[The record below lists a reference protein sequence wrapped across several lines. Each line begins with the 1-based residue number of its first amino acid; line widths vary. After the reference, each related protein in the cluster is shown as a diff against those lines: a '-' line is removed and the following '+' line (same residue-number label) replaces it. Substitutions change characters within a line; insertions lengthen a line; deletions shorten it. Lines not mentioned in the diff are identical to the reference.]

1 MPNEHPV
8 TDPPNEQQTPIGTDD
23 DDQYINLDSDNED
36 DRHEEPPQNVPP
48 ELTEQQRINDS
59 FLKARIEDQDFQ
71 RDFKQDK
78 EARTTQPSSGSR
90 DIEKEIEEG
99 KIQRGSE
106 RWFTPL
112 RDSKE
117 PYFGYAP
124 VDGVKDLP
132 AKRFAH
138 FSQRKPISQSS
149 RASNSTDPPLN
160 QAERRLIA
168 NFQPVVTGQ
177 YKLCL
182 MVQAGDNNPTSMRFK
197 ARIVVRYIATRTSE
211 TLYTT
216 FTKRED
222 EGVVGWHNLLAQG
235 QFEVRAHRE
244 FAQVNVCIEQDDT
257 YDNTRGNLWV
267 KSLELVRVGSKQLP
281 NDEHSSSFSIDLRDQ
296 DGVVTRV
303 VTSKDSSV
311 VAALTVFSD
320 HFNIHVLSKGRN
332 ESWQSRSQEL
342 FRLSAIKTVE
352 CEDAQ
357 NLPLE
362 LSISASGDS
371 IAVFQS
377 PMIGDWQPGSKVP
390 QPKLDVKLFRTP
402 LITLYSSSCLIA
414 VNDDDNDNPVPSYEL
429 KAFKHDPNKLKA
441 FKHIPNKLKNAVG
454 YGTFV
459 GASRDDDSTTSRFVF
474 CNGLYLDVYRVHGDC
489 LYRSHSIMLADKV
502 SPLCRTDAFEFM
514 MASINSNM
522 FIWVEDNGR
531 HCSTWDLNSG
541 SATGRFGIS
550 AVQYG
555 RRVSAPIIK
564 IASNHNTVAVVGSD
578 SSITTVDASSGVTL
592 SHRAFKNQSIERIAF
607 LSNHSDML
615 LVLLHGEEEIGPTA
629 ILVDPLRLDVEFEAP
644 RVPLFS
650 RSCAFGNSGVNNELG
665 SIFQPDGHLIRCHPI
680 VPRGAIAQAA
690 APDSCQYELKLIA
703 PASPSGADELQ
714 KCNAQVEVWR
724 KRGPGDADLPHLVF
738 SFVPEPW
745 YLDYPVK
752 AEILRTC
759 DRFVVSGHWTIQVWS
774 LPKGPGQ
781 RCRLL
786 FFWSICTLDEKSS
799 GKNLYGKTE
808 MELVLDS
815 HIQLNAV
822 TIKPVWKEPKYEIG
836 SSDKGKDKDADKD
849 QPARATVVKGES
861 KVEKGKD
868 NVEKVSIPNAPMC
881 LDEYRRTVD
890 SGIKGIQLLALTHT
904 ILTSDSQGLPPADS
918 RRNYE
923 YHASAILEF
932 VNELVNHSTLS
943 KGENLTIMS
952 SLLWESC
959 PKDFSAKFIAA
970 ILQPDKRQDK
980 KQDKCR
986 WIPRPDQATDPI
998 KAAIK
1003 IKNTP
1008 ALQALL
1014 DYCVRKASNCHPNYL
1029 IPVESSFGELSEYY
1043 SKLLKDFFWKVSYIP
1058 AQRCDMLEKDVTIF
1072 GLEWELIKWRPW
1084 LLIPGVKRPKL
1095 DQYRNPILTLQLKEH
1110 CRPWLGE
1117 KRIDT
1122 FREFEIP
1129 EPIKCFHESRAS
1141 ETTIKERFD
1150 YQAFVVPFPSLI
1162 TSRKDSQFQKISGRN
1177 FFGSPALLTILRYK
1191 WSQYGLKYWSMRYA
1205 VLALYY
1211 GIFIAVTA
1219 TQMQRS
1225 SEVQKPQDLQT
1236 LFLEGSWYGLTI
1248 LGIVLGSVLFIFEI
1262 VQFKHDG
1269 VMRYLG
1275 TLFNY
1280 IDVFSIVSSM
1290 YLHLIVELRVFR
1302 PIGIIVNI
1310 IVQIIMRIR
1319 AFFTVFILMP
1329 PDAISTAP
1337 SPPSSGPIQ
1346 NPVDAEGF
1354 LDLDTEDVPFEPD
1367 TPVQYSEGSTSEAPR
1382 DPLRPWGSMITRA
1395 YLKAR
1400 DIDKTF
1406 DRNWKQE
1413 KKERAEKMKGPK
1425 AGGATSDNCPSQT
1438 LTDSAPK
1445 VRQVYFLKL
1454 KDMSVDDPYF
1464 GFEAFE
1470 NKSESPARSAVPAMS
1485 PGAPTELPKGAPE
1498 ELSAHLYPIKQGYH
1512 SRRASGETESQTRSR
1527 HLELVANFS
1536 PAISDHYALYLK
1548 VKQCHGAH
1556 LTARFAVRIV
1566 VRYDD
1571 TKTSDTFFTKFLK
1584 SDQDAYADWH
1594 YLKAEGHFEV
1604 RPRTGKAEINIRIVH
1619 DDPCGSE
1626 VQGNMLIRSL
1636 ELVPVGMAPEGPEPC
1651 WRDDPLPITRLN
1663 ISAPSELI
1671 VPADAAAH
1679 DVRGSFV
1686 TRLAVSKNGNFL
1698 AALAVHQN
1706 RIRIHVWRMKSEGN
1720 TFPDPVITPI
1730 DEEVDFT
1737 KISCEIAISATGD
1750 MIAVYQTP
1758 MTGNWQ
1764 EVKSTLQVRI
1774 FHNSDTEQGLV
1785 PITVPSTIEHSTGFA
1800 TFVDKL
1806 KIRET
1811 EVSPR
1816 FVFCDGRS
1824 VHVFDLKAKSL
1835 VASHTISLPDLS
1847 SSLWRTM
1854 ACELL
1859 VRSIATNMFIWV
1871 EANGDYCSMWD
1882 LSSGTAFG
1890 RIQITKP
1897 HRGDQANTTEMLVT
1911 YNKNRIVIL
1920 GFDNSITIVDATTG
1934 IRFGQYQFSGRVVEH
1949 IGFPSMHSNMLV
1961 VMMREE
1967 SEVKQRAMILDTC
1980 QLNLNIET
1988 ALEPSLSHLTIF
2000 GGCGEKSWP
2009 ELGMVCQPDGDN
2021 IHLFTW
2027 RAPDHFWAAPSDQD
2041 ETCMRSDMDILD
2053 GYTTFTAVSPQ
2064 ERTEK
2069 DGRKK
2074 YFTNAVL
2081 ERSVEAVSFP
2091 DFPLSFEDSKMVS
2104 ERCIMN
2110 SQLLALTYFEIQNAE
2125 LYGDAYKDHAQALV
2139 DFVNTYINYTVT
2151 LDRISTTTKTTTRT
2165 SPTPS
2170 ITTTT
2175 KTATKISGKFTKAV
2189 LASKDCPW
2197 FLRYD
2202 GDLDPLA
2209 DAIVN
2214 ANIHAVYAILDYCA
2228 RKAHTTHPVYAMAVE
2243 HSFLDLSKK
2252 YPDILQHFFRKV
2264 SYIPADKHFAFTK
2277 DYVTYSVWDWRI
2289 QGRRLLSKLSKGYVG
2304 APTLAMYKKPIIT
2317 FKLTESSARSGDEP
2331 GASPKNSSSNSVGPR
2346 YDQKVYTVPFPG
2358 LVKQCE
2364 LYSKLAGQD
2373 LFNSPC
2379 LQTVLDYKIVE
2390 CRVFQPIGEF
2400 VSILFEIIKRIGALI
2415 IVLFVFMVAFADSFV
2430 QLLYVYRTTWRE
2442 VRFRPGRFQFQDQ

>member
-1 MPNEHPV
+1 
-8 TDPPNEQQTPIGTDD
+8 
-23 DDQYINLDSDNED
+23 
-36 DRHEEPPQNVPP
+36 
-48 ELTEQQRINDS
+48 
-59 FLKARIEDQDFQ
+59 
-71 RDFKQDK
+71 
-78 EARTTQPSSGSR
+78 
-90 DIEKEIEEG
+90 
-99 KIQRGSE
+99 
-106 RWFTPL
+106 
-112 RDSKE
+112 
-117 PYFGYAP
+117 
-124 VDGVKDLP
+124 
-132 AKRFAH
+132 
-138 FSQRKPISQSS
+138 
-149 RASNSTDPPLN
+149 
-160 QAERRLIA
+160 
-168 NFQPVVTGQ
+168 
-177 YKLCL
+177 
-182 MVQAGDNNPTSMRFK
+182 
-197 ARIVVRYIATRTSE
+197 
-211 TLYTT
+211 
-216 FTKRED
+216 
-222 EGVVGWHNLLAQG
+222 
-235 QFEVRAHRE
+235 
-244 FAQVNVCIEQDDT
+244 
-257 YDNTRGNLWV
+257 
-267 KSLELVRVGSKQLP
+267 
-281 NDEHSSSFSIDLRDQ
+281 
-296 DGVVTRV
+296 
-303 VTSKDSSV
+303 
-311 VAALTVFSD
+311 
-320 HFNIHVLSKGRN
+320 
-332 ESWQSRSQEL
+332 
-342 FRLSAIKTVE
+342 
-352 CEDAQ
+352 
-357 NLPLE
+357 
-362 LSISASGDS
+362 
-371 IAVFQS
+371 
-377 PMIGDWQPGSKVP
+377 
-390 QPKLDVKLFRTP
+390 
-402 LITLYSSSCLIA
+402 
-414 VNDDDNDNPVPSYEL
+414 
-429 KAFKHDPNKLKA
+429 
-441 FKHIPNKLKNAVG
+441 
-454 YGTFV
+454 
-459 GASRDDDSTTSRFVF
+459 
-474 CNGLYLDVYRVHGDC
+474 
-489 LYRSHSIMLADKV
+489 
-502 SPLCRTDAFEFM
+502 
-514 MASINSNM
+514 
-522 FIWVEDNGR
+522 
-531 HCSTWDLNSG
+531 
-541 SATGRFGIS
+541 
-550 AVQYG
+550 
-555 RRVSAPIIK
+555 
-564 IASNHNTVAVVGSD
+564 
-578 SSITTVDASSGVTL
+578 
-592 SHRAFKNQSIERIAF
+592 
-607 LSNHSDML
+607 
-615 LVLLHGEEEIGPTA
+615 
-629 ILVDPLRLDVEFEAP
+629 
-644 RVPLFS
+644 
-650 RSCAFGNSGVNNELG
+650 
-665 SIFQPDGHLIRCHPI
+665 
-680 VPRGAIAQAA
+680 
-690 APDSCQYELKLIA
+690 
-703 PASPSGADELQ
+703 
-714 KCNAQVEVWR
+714 
-724 KRGPGDADLPHLVF
+724 
-738 SFVPEPW
+738 
-745 YLDYPVK
+745 
-752 AEILRTC
+752 
-759 DRFVVSGHWTIQVWS
+759 
-774 LPKGPGQ
+774 
-781 RCRLL
+781 
-786 FFWSICTLDEKSS
+786 
-799 GKNLYGKTE
+799 
-808 MELVLDS
+808 
-815 HIQLNAV
+815 
-822 TIKPVWKEPKYEIG
+822 
-836 SSDKGKDKDADKD
+836 
-849 QPARATVVKGES
+849 
-861 KVEKGKD
+861 
-868 NVEKVSIPNAPMC
+868 
-881 LDEYRRTVD
+881 
-890 SGIKGIQLLALTHT
+890 
-904 ILTSDSQGLPPADS
+904 
-918 RRNYE
+918 
-923 YHASAILEF
+923 
-932 VNELVNHSTLS
+932 
-943 KGENLTIMS
+943 
-952 SLLWESC
+952 
-959 PKDFSAKFIAA
+959 
-970 ILQPDKRQDK
+970 
-980 KQDKCR
+980 
-986 WIPRPDQATDPI
+986 
-998 KAAIK
+998 
-1003 IKNTP
+1003 
-1008 ALQALL
+1008 
-1014 DYCVRKASNCHPNYL
+1014 
-1029 IPVESSFGELSEYY
+1029 
-1043 SKLLKDFFWKVSYIP
+1043 
-1058 AQRCDMLEKDVTIF
+1058 
-1072 GLEWELIKWRPW
+1072 
-1084 LLIPGVKRPKL
+1084 
-1095 DQYRNPILTLQLKEH
+1095 
-1110 CRPWLGE
+1110 
-1117 KRIDT
+1117 
-1122 FREFEIP
+1122 
-1129 EPIKCFHESRAS
+1129 
-1141 ETTIKERFD
+1141 
-1150 YQAFVVPFPSLI
+1150 
-1162 TSRKDSQFQKISGRN
+1162 
-1177 FFGSPALLTILRYK
+1177 
-1191 WSQYGLKYWSMRYA
+1191 
-1205 VLALYY
+1205 
-1211 GIFIAVTA
+1211 
-1219 TQMQRS
+1219 
-1225 SEVQKPQDLQT
+1225 
-1236 LFLEGSWYGLTI
+1236 
-1248 LGIVLGSVLFIFEI
+1248 
-1262 VQFKHDG
+1262 
-1269 VMRYLG
+1269 
-1275 TLFNY
+1275 
-1280 IDVFSIVSSM
+1280 
-1290 YLHLIVELRVFR
+1290 
-1302 PIGIIVNI
+1302 
-1310 IVQIIMRIR
+1310 
-1319 AFFTVFILMP
+1319 
-1329 PDAISTAP
+1329 
-1337 SPPSSGPIQ
+1337 
-1346 NPVDAEGF
+1346 
-1354 LDLDTEDVPFEPD
+1354 
-1367 TPVQYSEGSTSEAPR
+1367 
-1382 DPLRPWGSMITRA
+1382 MITRA

-1406 DRNWKQE
+1406 DRNWKQD
-1413 KKERAEKMKGPK
+1413 KKERAEKIKGPK

-1636 ELVPVGMAPEGPEPC
+1636 ELVPVGMAPE
-1651 WRDDPLPITRLN
+1651 
-1663 ISAPSELI
+1663 
-1671 VPADAAAH
+1671 
-1679 DVRGSFV
+1679 
-1686 TRLAVSKNGNFL
+1686 AVSKNGSFL

-1706 RIRIHVWRMKSEGN
+1706 RIRIHVWRMTIEGN
-1720 TFPDPVITPI
+1720 TFPDPVTTSINE
-1730 DEEVDFT
+1730 DVDFT

-1758 MTGNWQ
+1758 MAGNWQ
-1764 EVKSTLQVRI
+1764 EVESTLQVRL
-1774 FHNSDTEQGLV
+1774 FHNSDSEQGLV
-1785 PITVPSTIEHSTGFA
+1785 PIPVPSTIEHSTGFA

-1824 VHVFDLKAKSL
+1824 VHVFDQKAKRL

-1859 VRSIATNMFIWV
+1859 VSSIATNMFIWV
-1871 EANGDYCSMWD
+1871 EANGDYCSMWH

-1988 ALEPSLSHLTIF
+1988 TLEPSLSHLTIF
-2000 GGCGEKSWP
+2000 GSCGEKSWP

-2027 RAPDHFWAAPSDQD
+2027 RAPDRNSPRADATPSCSFEAFELLTTPLHNQQRTSQAPAKRQVEIRRGNSLVFSFIPEPWDSRDVHGHILSTLDRFIVYGRWTIQVWSLPNKENPTCQLLDFWAAPSDQD

-2151 LDRISTTTKTTTRT
+2151 LDRISTATKTTTST

-2175 KTATKISGKFTKAV
+2175 KTATSTSPIPTTFLTSLLGTTHPVEISGKFTKAV

-2379 LQTVLDYKIVE
+2379 LQTVLDYKV
-2390 CRVFQPIGEF
+2390 RN
-2400 VSILFEIIKRIGALI
+2400 LFLHALR
-2415 IVLFVFMVAFADSFV
+2415 FMSEG
-2430 QLLYVYRTTWRE
+2430 L
-2442 VRFRPGRFQFQDQ
+2442 